1 MTNISNFQ
9 ITSNRK
15 AACLRYGV
23 LEVLISFLATISPLP
38 VNIWQRPVHP
48 GFLVILNQILG
59 GDSQDPTLSKRMKII
74 IRRRAGDVG
83 QNNDF
88 NGEGIVFNIIG
99 LSLVFLM
106 CLNFLRFVLFYFLFL
121 FMHCRELSHASHVLI
136 FESTH
141 ELQVRWGTSS
151 LPYDF

>member
-1 MTNISNFQ
+1 
-9 ITSNRK
+9 
-15 AACLRYGV
+15 
-23 LEVLISFLATISPLP
+23 
-38 VNIWQRPVHP
+38 
-48 GFLVILNQILG
+48 
-59 GDSQDPTLSKRMKII
+59 MKII
-74 IRRRAGDVG
+74 IRRRTGDVG

-121 FMHCRELSHASHVLI
+121 FMHCIELSHASHVLI